1 MLNLYEVTTQFY
13 GYYEVPSDNFQR
25 QLPYLIVT
33 ICCNT
38 LKSFFKSVPI
48 MKTDL
53 KFYAVTSTK
62 DSHQIPKSQ
71 VSLTESLKL
80 DSYLPKKLFI

>member
-1 MLNLYEVTTQFY
+1 
-13 GYYEVPSDNFQR
+13 
-25 QLPYLIVT
+25 
-33 ICCNT
+33 
-38 LKSFFKSVPI
+38 

-80 DSYLPKKLFI
+80 DSYLPKKLFIWFNDSRSKMMKNISISS